1 MDIVIKI
8 RIPEEEYTKWGD
20 FERGGVDNV
29 IKYLKFD
36 MENYLSDAQIEGE
49 LEITTD

>member
-8 RIPEEEYTKWGD
+8 RIPEEEYTKWGG

-29 IKYLKFD
+29 IKYLNFD
-36 MENYLSDAQIEGE
+36 LTNYLSDAQIEGE